1 LTDHHEELAV
11 SSAFGYLGRSSDEWV
26 VLLDHED
33 PIERRLAAHALGE
46 ATGGGSA
53 EVEALRRHLSDPVS
67 FVRTWVAAS
76 LARLDPG
83 AEDALGVLAET
94 ARDEHDFVRSLA
106 AWSLGRVA
114 GPEQLDRARAVL
126 EPLLDD
132 PAPSVRSET
141 RRALDRLARL
151 ERGVSTS

>member
-1 LTDHHEELAV
+1 LSHHEEERAV
-11 SSAFGYLGRSSDEWV
+11 SSARGYLGRTSDEWAGH
-26 VLLDHED
+26 LDHED

-46 ATGGGSA
+46 ATGGGPA

-83 AEDALGVLAET
+83 SDEALGVLAET
-94 ARDEHDFVRSLA
+94 ARDEQDFVRSLA

-114 GPEQLDRARAVL
+114 GPGQLDRARAVL
-126 EPLLDD
+126 EPLRDD
-132 PAPSVRSET
+132 PAPSVRSEA

-151 ERGVSTS
+151 ERGVTAS